1 MIKGSGMN
9 IEKTNFLTSDVP
21 LKDLE
26 NNDSLTIT
34 NGQGLHFTVLPAGI
48 GHPGGKINIRQRA

>member
-1 MIKGSGMN
+1 MN

-34 NGQGLHFTVLPAGI
+34 NVQGLHFTVLPAGI